1 MHRVVRQM
9 RVSSG
14 IFRRG
19 RVATLVPHVI
29 ALEVIVIIWEV
40 TVRVDV
46 IAEIV
51 CLKVVHVVMH
61 IRVVVVER
69 MNMMRV
75 SRWPLVVMVVAKVTV
90 MVATIMMS
98 IVVLLMDWDDFVMLN
113 NDIVHRLVLDHDF
126 VLWLVHRGWMA

>member
-9 RVSSG
+9 HLSSG

>member
-1 MHRVVRQM
+1 MVRQM

-14 IFRRG
+14 IFRRR

-51 CLKVVHVVMH
+51 CLKVVHVVVH

-90 MVATIMMS
+90 VVATIMMS
-98 IVVLLMDWDDFVMLN
+98 VVVLLMDWDDFMMLN

>member
-14 IFRRG
+14 IFRRR

-90 MVATIMMS
+90 VVATIMMS
-98 IVVLLMDWDDFVMLN
+98 IVVLLMDWDDFMMLN

>member
-1 MHRVVRQM
+1 MHRVVRQR

-46 IAEIV
+46 IAELV
-51 CLKVVHVVMH
+51 CLKVVHVVVH

-75 SRWPLVVMVVAKVTV
+75 SRWPFVVMVVAKVTV
-90 MVATIMMS
+90 VVATIMMS